1 MNNKEIIDEIR
12 SHLTK
17 EQDIDIA
24 YLQTELEIYKKMNN
38 EEVIYAIANMLFQYL
53 DPKIKEQLDLKTHA
67 ILDERR
73 QEYEKVVKLLAD
85 EKFQEAKEILLKLS
99 KTFKKASYVREQNYY
114 DFDQMIE
121 YFIFCENVENAKN
134 LKVRR
139 YPEPITY
146 YMYQLSCIYQL
157 ENNLEEAILAL
168 EEALN
173 YNPRCQYVMQELA
186 LLYDK
191 ANKHEEAFELIKESL
206 KYAYTKEQLANA
218 YQYIAYFY
226 EKRKCYDIAIVAYL
240 TSDNYRTKP
249 INKDLVNDLVAT
261 NGKIEIKNDGIQFV
275 ENGQFIPLPFYKI
288 DPIEYYDE
296 FIVLCNRVVLQKEL
310 LVKGDWEELKILL
323 KKVEESLATD
333 NPMYQIEE
341 PDTQFFVATV
351 KEKRIYQKFVTGVS
365 VGTPIGLF
373 QYFATFQFENDEEI
387 EYEIG
392 QEWYEKIEKGQ
403 TGQLVLVNGNFFSF
417 GEGEDFESV

>member
-17 EQDIDIA
+17 EKDIDIA

-191 ANKHEEAFELIKESL
+191 ANKHEVAFELIKESL

-261 NGKIEIKNDGIQFV
+261 NGKIEIKNVADIENIFAKYHLQHGISASV
-275 ENGQFIPLPFYKI
+275 IHTIN
-288 DPIEYYDE
+288 E
-296 FIVLCNRVVLQKEL
+296 FIAYAKTMKDDETVLYLLNIAIELTDDSYYKEQQSITQK
-310 LVKGDWEELKILL
+310 LL
-323 KKVEESLATD
+323 K
-333 NPMYQIEE
+333 
-341 PDTQFFVATV
+341 
-351 KEKRIYQKFVTGVS
+351 EKK
-365 VGTPIGLF
+365 
-373 QYFATFQFENDEEI
+373 
-387 EYEIG
+387 
-392 QEWYEKIEKGQ
+392 
-403 TGQLVLVNGNFFSF
+403 
-417 GEGEDFESV
+417 